1 MDYVMA
7 NFKLPK
13 EWFNASVDLPA
24 TVGAFVSIKDDTWEI
39 NVRYI
44 NFPGWYVF
52 NLKPEFKRDLYDFVE
67 QKCMDKYIADKEKIA
82 EPEYNNHD

>member
-7 NFKLPK
+7 NVNLPK
-13 EWFNASVDLPA
+13 EWFNASVDLLA

-52 NLKPEFKRDLYDFVE
+52 NLKPEFKRDLYDLVE
-67 QKCMDKYIADKEKIA
+67 QKCIDKYIDNKEVEK
-82 EPEYNNHD
+82 ESEYDPHD

>member
-7 NFKLPK
+7 NVNLPK
-13 EWFNASVDLPA
+13 EWFNANVDLPA

-67 QKCMDKYIADKEKIA
+67 QKCIDKYIETKQVNA
-82 EPEYNNHD
+82 ESEYDHHD